1 MIVDRFLSL
10 GQMQLSYEHCLP
22 QKNQGEDAK
31 RSVVVFRHG
40 ASVNVSHDT
49 GVPADVFLNPN
60 EQMFT
65 DINLKSPTL
74 ISTIHFGHPRNH
86 TIFEGKKLFTLG
98 DLVKLG
104 GHR

>member
-1 MIVDRFLSL
+1 MIVHCFVSQ

-40 ASVNVSHDT
+40 ASVTVSHDT
-49 GVPADVFLNPN
+49 GVPAGLFANPN
-60 EQMFT
+60 EQT
-65 DINLKSPTL
+65 YSDINKKSHTL
-74 ISTIHFGHPRNH
+74 LSAIHFGHPRNH
-86 TIFEGKKLFTLG
+86 TIFEGKKLFSLV